1 MGSIPGWELISC
13 MLQAK
18 KKKRRRRNMTQWYW
32 NQLWSKAAL
41 GLNLRFTITS
51 WMTLEQITS
60 TQLH

>member
-1 MGSIPGWELISC
+1 
-13 MLQAK
+13 
-18 KKKRRRRNMTQWYW
+18 MTQWYW